1 MKTAPFDYV
10 RADTVAEA
18 VAALADG
25 QDARIL
31 AGGQSLVPI
40 MALRLAVPGRLVD
53 ISRSTPLRAWTCDDG
68 ALTVGAAVT
77 DRALELDPE
86 VRSAHPL
93 LAATLAFIAHPE
105 IRARGTVCGSLAH
118 ADPAAELPALLLATE
133 GEVRLAGSDGERS
146 VPAGDFFT
154 GPFTTALDEGEMVTA
169 ARFPLPAPGS
179 GWVVDE
185 IARRPGD
192 FALAGVVC
200 GIELDGAA
208 RCSRARI
215 ALFGVAATPV
225 RAGGAERLLEGAALG
240 GPVPD
245 DAVLEAAAAAA
256 FNGVDVLGDE
266 VHASAGYRRAAGTAL
281 VRRALG
287 SAVRAAGEGR
297 HER

>member
-1 MKTAPFDYV
+1 V
-10 RADTVAEA
+10 Q
-18 VAALADG
+18 AA
-25 QDARIL
+25 
-31 AGGQSLVPI
+31 
-40 MALRLAVPGRLVD
+40 
-53 ISRSTPLRAWTCDDG
+53 
-68 ALTVGAAVT
+68 
-77 DRALELDPE
+77 
-86 VRSAHPL
+86 
-93 LAATLAFIAHPE
+93 
-105 IRARGTVCGSLAH
+105 
-118 ADPAAELPALLLATE
+118 
-133 GEVRLAGSDGERS
+133 
-146 VPAGDFFT
+146 DFFT
-154 GPFTTALDEGEMVTA
+154 GPFTTDLDEGEMVAA

-225 RAGGAERLLEGAALG
+225 RAGGAERLLEGADLADPG
-240 GPVPD
+240 
-245 DAVLEAAAAAA
+245 DAVLDAAAAAA
-256 FNGVDVLGDE
+256 FDGVEVLGDE

-287 SAVRAAGEGR
+287 SAVRVAWEGR